1 MLAMVKRVAT
11 ATDKIPSVTEIPLYE
26 QVADQ
31 LRTAIEHGDL
41 QPGQKLPP
49 ERDLVEQYGVSRT
62 TITLALNALKAEGLL
77 SSGQGRGTFVR
88 ERPLIQVLASTEDTA
103 ARRRETDLATFN
115 AEIEATG
122 RTPRQDVIE
131 VATRTAPVDIAKR
144 LHLGEGEQALVR
156 RRLRYVDEVPVA
168 RADSYFPLDLVQGT
182 PIANEPHH
190 IPRGVLQ
197 ILNDLGHPVA
207 RFTDEIS
214 FRMPS
219 PSETRLLRLST
230 GVPVV
235 RIIRTAIGSDD
246 KPLEVLDQLLAGDKH
261 VLIYDVPAY

>member
-1 MLAMVKRVAT
+1 V
-11 ATDKIPSVTEIPLYE
+11 TDIPLYE
-26 QVADQ
+26 QLADQ
-31 LRTAIEHGDL
+31 LRAAIERGDL

-62 TITLALNALKAEGLL
+62 TVTLALKALKAEGLL
-77 SSGQGRGTFVR
+77 SSGQGRGTFIR
-88 ERPLIQVLASTEDTA
+88 ERSFIQVLASHQDSA
-103 ARRRETDLATFN
+103 ARRQQTGLATFN
-115 AEIEATG
+115 AEIEAAG

-131 VATRTAPVDIAKR
+131 VAALTPPLDIAGR
-144 LHLGEGEQALVR
+144 LRLKEGEQTLVR
-156 RRLRYVDEVPVA
+156 RRIRYVDEVPVA

-182 PIANEPHH
+182 PIASEPRH
-190 IPRGVLQ
+190 IPQGVLQ
-197 ILNDLGHPVA
+197 ILEELGHPVA

-219 PSETRLLRLST
+219 PAEVRLLRLST

-235 RIIRTAIGSDD
+235 RVIRTAVDAED

-261 VLIYDVPAY
+261 VLIYDVPA